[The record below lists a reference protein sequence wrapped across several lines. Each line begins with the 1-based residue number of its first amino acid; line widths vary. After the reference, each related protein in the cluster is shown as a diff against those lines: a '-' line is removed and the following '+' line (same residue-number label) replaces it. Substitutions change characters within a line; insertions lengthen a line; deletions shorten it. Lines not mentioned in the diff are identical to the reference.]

1 MLHSALRILV
11 SLATVAL
18 AVLPSIVVLK
28 AGWLTAGPGE
38 SSLER
43 AVLFVLVYVVWLLAV
58 FVLFIWCNDRLGI
71 NWHAWDRAPRPEKR
85 RRRRRAAGLHFLEG
99 QESAR
104 RGVGDHRKRGG
115 S

>member
-1 MLHSALRILV
+1 MLHSSLRLLV

-18 AVLPSIVVLK
+18 AALPAIVVFK

-43 AVLFVLVYVVWLLAV
+43 SVLFVLVYLVWLLAV

-85 RRRRRAAGLHFLEG
+85 QRRRRAAGLRFLDG

-104 RGVGDHRKRGG
+104 RGDGDHREGG
-115 S
+115 DS

>member
-1 MLHSALRILV
+1 MLPSALRILV
-11 SLATVAL
+11 SLATLAL
-18 AVLPSIVVLK
+18 AVLPAIVVLR

-43 AVLFVLVYVVWLLAV
+43 SVLFVLVYAVWLLAV
-58 FVLFIWCNDRLGI
+58 FVLFIWCNDRLGM
-71 NWHAWDRAPRPEKR
+71 NWHAWDRAPRREK
-85 RRRRRAAGLHFLEG
+85 RRRRRAAGLRFLEG

-104 RGVGDHRKRGG
+104 RGDGDRREGGG

>member
-11 SLATVAL
+11 SLVTLAL
-18 AVLPSIVVLK
+18 AVLPVIVVLK

-43 AVLFVLVYVVWLLAV
+43 SVLSVLVYLVWLLAV
-58 FVLFIWCNDRLGI
+58 FVLFVWLNDRLGI
-71 NWHAWDRAPRPEKR
+71 NWHAWDRAPRREKR
-85 RRRRRAAGLHFLEG
+85 RRRRRAAGLNFLEG

-104 RGVGDHRKRGG
+104 RGDGDRGERGG